1 MKRTT
6 DRVAADILG
15 MARAVDKAEAEKNR
29 KPRILACDPSFTAWG
44 WAVLESHQ
52 VISTG
57 CIKTEPEAKKKK
69 IRAGDDQARRVREII
84 QQLDKIISYHNVT
97 YIVSELPHGSQ
108 NYKGAVM
115 IGVVTGILE
124 GFNVLRNIPLEWYL
138 ENDAKR
144 ALFGRISASKAEVKA
159 SINELYDVSWSGR
172 KYIDEAVA
180 DALAIYYAAECSSP
194 TIKFINK

>member
-1 MKRTT
+1 MKRVTPSNT
-6 DRVAADILG
+6 
-15 MARAVDKAEAEKNR
+15 
-29 KPRILACDPSFTAWG
+29 KPRIMACDPSFTAWG
-44 WAVLESHQ
+44 WVVLEGHIPQ
-52 VISTG
+52 AQGVIVT
-57 CIKTEPEAKKKK
+57 KPEVKKKK

-84 QQLDKIISYHNVT
+84 QQLDRIIEKYHVQ

-115 IGVVTGILE
+115 IGIVTGILE

-144 ALFGRISASKAEVKA
+144 ALLGRLSASKDEVKQA
-159 SINELYDVSWSGR
+159 VADLYKVYWTGV
-172 KYIDEAVA
+172 KYADEAVA

-194 TIKFINK
+194 TIKFMNR